1 MGRVQGPFRDD
12 TPAGDLQRALDM
24 EIVDHLRTQ
33 NAKLMEE
40 IDRLKKHRSQ
50 HGSTSSWSE
59 VGGATTAGAGMLSG
73 SVGSVADGSH
83 ERGGYHTPRSSQKP
97 VKNQVHS
104 KWNKNP

>member
-33 NAKLMEE
+33 NAKLMGE

-59 VGGATTAGAGMLSG
+59 VGGLQQQVLECFLDRLGRLRMGVMN
-73 SVGSVADGSH
+73 VGGTILQEVLKSL
-83 ERGGYHTPRSSQKP
+83 
-97 VKNQVHS
+97 
-104 KWNKNP
+104 